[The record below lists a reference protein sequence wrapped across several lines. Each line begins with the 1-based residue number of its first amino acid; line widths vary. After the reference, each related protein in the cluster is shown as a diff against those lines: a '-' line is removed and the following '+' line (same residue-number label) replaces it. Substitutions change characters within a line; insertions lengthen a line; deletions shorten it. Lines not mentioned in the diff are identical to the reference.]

1 MTPFVY
7 VFQESNGLL
16 SRKMSEQ
23 LDQWFQRE
31 VLAHEPVFLGYLRK
45 VWPRR
50 EEIEDIAQESYARVY
65 QAALA
70 NRPRSPRSFLYA
82 TARHLM
88 ADRIR
93 RERIISIQA
102 IGDLESLNVLVD
114 ELSAEH
120 RVNAHQELMR
130 LSDALDALPPR
141 CREVVWLRRV
151 EECSYREIAEQ
162 LGIGIKTVET
172 HMTHGMQLL
181 AAVYLKAVGATEED
195 RGQAQSAERD
205 REQREP

>member
-1 MTPFVY
+1 MNVA
-7 VFQESNGLL
+7 
-16 SRKMSEQ
+16 

-31 VLAHEPVFLGYLRK
+31 ILIHEPVFLGYLRK

-70 NRPRSPRSFLYA
+70 NRPTAPRAFLFA

-93 RERIISIQA
+93 RERIVSIQA
-102 IGDLESLNVLVD
+102 IGDLEALNVLVD

-120 RVNAHQELMR
+120 CVNAHQELAR
-130 LSDALDALPPR
+130 LAAALDTLPAR
-141 CREVVWLRRV
+141 
-151 EECSYREIAEQ
+151 
-162 LGIGIKTVET
+162 
-172 HMTHGMQLL
+172 
-181 AAVYLKAVGATEED
+181 
-195 RGQAQSAERD
+195 
-205 REQREP
+205 